1 MMKIPVSGIAFFFVV
16 FLCAGALSADL
27 IACNVFTDG
36 FFEIDIRYE
45 KAQEDGT
52 KLELS
57 RETKVGKDSLIFEA
71 DSGARNSVVFVVK
84 PKEPSMVVFSA
95 KNVEKGIQ
103 YFFTGVVNDMGGLF
117 AFAW

>member
-1 MMKIPVSGIAFFFVV
+1 MKMPVWGVVVFFTV
-16 FLCAGALSADL
+16 FLCAGSLSADL
-27 IACNVFTDG
+27 LACNVFMDG

-45 KAQEDGT
+45 KAQEDGS

-71 DSGARNSVVFVVK
+71 DSGEGNSVVFIVK
-84 PKEPSMVVFSA
+84 PKEASMVVFSV
-95 KNVEKGIQ
+95 KNVEKGVQ
-103 YFFTGVVNDMGGLF
+103 YFFSGVVNDMGELF

>member
-1 MMKIPVSGIAFFFVV
+1 MKRAVRGITVFLAV
-16 FLCAGALSADL
+16 FLCAGILSADL
-27 IACNVFTDG
+27 LACNVFMDG

-45 KAQEDGT
+45 KAQEDGS

-57 RETKVGKDSLIFEA
+57 RETKVGKDSLVFEA
-71 DSGARNSVVFVVK
+71 DSGEGNGVVFIVK
-84 PKEPSMVVFSA
+84 PKEPSMVVFSV

-103 YFFTGVVNDMGGLF
+103 YYFTGVVNDMGELF